1 MTDIP
6 LKQLSAKSGGSK
18 RWLLHVFRV
27 SVFVLIVIMIRL
39 EHASYQRARQSSA
52 STVGIEQIR
61 QWLPDAKQ
69 FSDTTSDG
77 GRLIVGVD
85 DRVLGV
91 AIETMP
97 KGKSIVGYSGPNN
110 VLLVFDARSTLL
122 GIELLYSGDTP
133 EHVDMVLEDEFFL
146 TRFNGKTWNEIA
158 SSRNVGGVSGA
169 TLTSYAIAESI
180 VYRLGGEKPSYR
192 FPKALALA
200 DVKPFFDGATSIRQS
215 TPLTTVIK
223 GNEIIGYASRTSPA
237 ADAIMGYQGP
247 TDTLVLFDADKRVK
261 RIAVRR
267 SYDNEEYVDYVR
279 EDGYFPKLFNGK
291 TIEDLSTLDL
301 AKEQVEGV
309 SGATMTSVAM
319 AEGLVRFAQQSV
331 AQSREARKPAMAIM
345 PRDIGTAIV
354 VALALLIAFTP
365 LRRMRALRV
374 VFQLVLI
381 VYLGFI
387 NGDMLSQAVVVGW
400 AQSQVP
406 WRIAPGMVLL
416 VAGALAVPLLTRKQ
430 TYCHHMCPHGALQ
443 ELVRKRLPWS
453 IKLPKRIVRLLRL
466 IPIALLAWVL
476 AVAMLHLP
484 FSVVNIEPF
493 DAWVFTVAGWATIT
507 VAIVGLVASLFV
519 PMAYCRFGC
528 PTGVMLNFLR
538 FSGTSDGFGRRDMVA
553 AGLLIAAVAMH
564 FI

>member
-6 LKQLSAKSGGSK
+6 LKQLPTPPEGSKTGGSK
-18 RWLLHVFRV
+18 RWLLHLFRV
-27 SVFVLIVIMIRL
+27 AVFVLIIVMIRL

-52 STVGIEQIR
+52 STVGIEQI
-61 QWLPDAKQ
+61 QHWLPDAKQ
-69 FSDTTSDG
+69 FGDTTSDG
-77 GRLIVGVD
+77 GRLIVGD
-85 DRVLGV
+85 EDKVLGV
-91 AIETMP
+91 AIETLP

-110 VLLVFDARSTLL
+110 VLLVFDAKSTLL
-122 GIELLYSGDTP
+122 GMELLYSGDTP
-133 EHVDMVLEDEFFL
+133 EHVEMALEDEFFP
-146 TRFNGKTWNEIA
+146 TRFNGKTWDEIA
-158 SSRNVGGVSGA
+158 SSQNVDGVSGA
-169 TLTSYAIAESI
+169 TLTSFAIAESI

-215 TPLTTVIK
+215 TPLTSVIK

-301 AKEQVEGV
+301 AREQVEGV

-331 AQSREARKPAMAIM
+331 AQSREARKPAMIIK

-354 VALALLIAFTP
+354 IALALLIAFTP
-365 LRRMRALRV
+365 MRRKRALRI

-416 VAGALAVPLLTRKQ
+416 VIAALAVPLLTRRQ
-430 TYCHHMCPHGALQ
+430 TYCHHLCPHGAMQ
-443 ELVRKRLPWS
+443 ELVRKRLPQ
-453 IKLPKRIVRLLRL
+453 IKLPARLARVLRIVPMMLLV
-466 IPIALLAWVL
+466 WVL

-493 DAWVFTVAGWATIT
+493 DAYVVTIAG
-507 VAIVGLVASLFV
+507 
-519 PMAYCRFGC
+519 
-528 PTGVMLNFLR
+528 
-538 FSGTSDGFGRRDMVA
+538 
-553 AGLLIAAVAMH
+553 
-564 FI
+564 